1 MLSISITGGERTAG
15 RFRHMPDS
23 VRRAL
28 HAKIAKLALQLEAHV
43 KSDKLSG
50 QTLHTRSGRLK
61 RSIKSEIVDRG
72 SIITAKVFSTGVPYA
87 AIHEF
92 GGRTQ
97 AHEIV
102 ATKARALSFI
112 MGGKRVFFKRVHHPG
127 SVMPQRS
134 YLRSAMDDMHQQIV
148 DEMAAAVREA
158 VRS

>member
-15 RFRHMPDS
+15 RFRHMPDD

-28 HAKIAKLALQLEAHV
+28 HAKIMKLTLQLEAHV
-43 KSDKLSG
+43 KNDKLSG
-50 QTLHTRSGRLK
+50 QVLHTRSGRLK
-61 RSIKSEIVDRG
+61 RSIKSEVVDRG
-72 SIITAKVFSTGVPYA
+72 SIITGKVVSTGVPYA

-102 ATKARALSFI
+102 ATKAKALSFI
-112 MGGKRVFFKRVHHPG
+112 MGGKRVFFRRVHHPG